1 MVNFL
6 EQNPAFVNPWD
17 SQKTYSNAPCDL
29 GIGDDLKS
37 ILPYRRHSL
46 ALEQPFTRNNNDRQG
61 SWSSSISSSSSNSTD
76 LFGSIWNNPNSNS
89 NNRHHQFANGGNTAT
104 SPSFYSSSSSMT
116 RSFPLTQD
124 ALPRPPP
131 LRRFSLAPVAYE
143 TTQDQANALSS
154 VPEESF
160 QSYRRHS
167 LAGPLVSSTSS
178 SAAAAAAAHS
188 ASLLS
193 PDYYLSTSNYQYPPP
208 SPLTYPQMNYT
219 GATMMRHA
227 SSLNNTTT
235 SCSTPTVLTPME
247 EENSLLPFELLES
260 VDASQGQQQQHH
272 HHHQQQQSSLSW
284 CMVEF
289 KAGRA
294 EIYYSKSPVSQ
305 DDWVIVEADRG
316 RDLGKVVAKDLPLDQ
331 VQLLLAATSNSPTT
345 ATLMGTTDNVH
356 HSSSSSA
363 LLLDHPPSPSS
374 SLSSSSSS
382 SSSSSAAA
390 PLPKQICRLAT
401 PSEITLLV
409 TKRHD
414 EQKALLICQTKSKQ
428 KNLLMDIVDAEYQ
441 WDRRKLT
448 FYFIAERRVD
458 FRELVR
464 DLFKIYKTR
473 IWMCSVNS
481 VGKKN
486 MNSSK

>member
-1 MVNFL
+1 
-6 EQNPAFVNPWD
+6 
-17 SQKTYSNAPCDL
+17 
-29 GIGDDLKS
+29 
-37 ILPYRRHSL
+37 
-46 ALEQPFTRNNNDRQG
+46 
-61 SWSSSISSSSSNSTD
+61 
-76 LFGSIWNNPNSNS
+76 
-89 NNRHHQFANGGNTAT
+89 
-104 SPSFYSSSSSMT
+104 
-116 RSFPLTQD
+116 
-124 ALPRPPP
+124 
-131 LRRFSLAPVAYE
+131 
-143 TTQDQANALSS
+143 
-154 VPEESF
+154 
-160 QSYRRHS
+160 
-167 LAGPLVSSTSS
+167 
-178 SAAAAAAAHS
+178 
-188 ASLLS
+188 
-193 PDYYLSTSNYQYPPP
+193 
-208 SPLTYPQMNYT
+208 
-219 GATMMRHA
+219 
-227 SSLNNTTT
+227 
-235 SCSTPTVLTPME
+235 
-247 EENSLLPFELLES
+247 
-260 VDASQGQQQQHH
+260 
-272 HHHQQQQSSLSW
+272 
-284 CMVEF
+284 
-289 KAGRA
+289 
-294 EIYYSKSPVSQ
+294 
-305 DDWVIVEADRG
+305 
-316 RDLGKVVAKDLPLDQ
+316 
-331 VQLLLAATSNSPTT
+331 
-345 ATLMGTTDNVH
+345 MGTTENIH

-486 MNSSK
+486 MNSAK